1 MKPRLTESAI
11 NKLRELLLY
20 YEEQLVPQ
28 VGQRCITEIL
38 DRIEILID
46 NPDIGRVVPEFSTD
60 NIRELIHKPF
70 RVVHLRE
77 SSTIFIIR
85 VWRSEGILELPCVR
99 MKHNKA
105 FKYVPPASWLHRT
118 RLRRAALLVR

>member
-1 MKPRLTESAI
+1 VKVRLTDSAI
-11 NKLRELLLY
+11 NDLRELLLY

-28 VGQRCITEIL
+28 VGQLFVVEIL
-38 DRIEILID
+38 DRIETLID

-70 RVVHLRE
+70 RVVYLRE

-85 VWRSEGILELPCVR
+85 VWRSERILELP
-99 MKHNKA
+99 
-105 FKYVPPASWLHRT
+105 
-118 RLRRAALLVR
+118 